1 MATNFFAEGE
11 DVRKIVLRGHSKVL
25 IGRKDTCDI
34 VIASP
39 LISGKHLEIY
49 CEGGTWKLKDLNS
62 TNGTFVEGSRVQE
75 CGSIE
80 KKNIVIGKSKLLV
93 EEECLYLASD
103 AEITSHVEA
112 VAETCTALT
121 PNDEY
126 PLLFH
131 RSPRL
136 LEEIPSGE
144 VELQAPP
151 SIGGKPVINWS
162 SVVVMPI
169 LSMTLMMAV
178 SFFAAGGLG
187 GMAIFSIPSSALSI
201 GMALFNYKKQC
212 KKFEAL
218 QQERLNKYS
227 KYLEE
232 QAAVIEA
239 AQTKQKNILNGVHP
253 SAGMCL
259 EIVAGMQRRLWER
272 RTTDVDFMELRLGV
286 GKVPSCMTCKVP
298 QRQFALQVESLALL
312 PEKIRDEHV
321 FTEGCPISLNLS
333 KYPTCGLIGER
344 QECISLS
351 KNMIVQAVTHHSY
364 AELNVVVLCNKEE
377 TEEFSFVRWLPH
389 NVNNSGNRYIV
400 NDAKSA
406 AEVFAELEGALA
418 ERVQKEEGKKRRGK
432 ATPFYLFVCADD
444 TLLEKHSIERYLT
457 SNDADLS
464 MAAIFLYDELDYL
477 PKECEV
483 IVEVRNGKGR
493 YYHKNN
499 VSQREEFTLDRVAV
513 DAYEKFARKMAPLR
527 IELPKGSVPLPT
539 SVSFLQGFG
548 AQTPKDIGLV
558 EKWPEARPEKSMA
571 VPVGI
576 KHGGEIFYF
585 DIHEKAHG
593 PHGLVG
599 GKTGCGKSEMVQ
611 SWILA
616 MALKFPPEAVSFI
629 LIDFKGTGLIL
640 PFRNMPH
647 LAGTISDLDKNIQ
660 RNLIA
665 LENELSRRKALFDI
679 HQVKKI
685 SEYQKL
691 YHEGKADTSL
701 SYLFIVIDEFAE
713 FKVQFPEF
721 MPVVDRVFA
730 IGRALGVHMILL
742 TQKPSDVVD
751 AKMNANTTFR
761 WGLKMASSSD
771 SREFF
776 LNQHPEA
783 GKITNPGRAYVQ
795 VGNDEIFEEVQ
806 SYYSGAP
813 YNPYRD
819 ITLKR
824 AVNIATVDIY
834 GNKSVYDTEKTT
846 GFKAD
851 KAEID
856 AVVEFL
862 DNYTR
867 ENNIPRARNIWTK
880 KLAGNISLDQ
890 VLQIA
895 FDGEKWNREQSGL
908 SITVG
913 MIDDPRSQSQYPMKV
928 NMSDLGHA
936 AIYGAP
942 GTGKTT
948 FLQSFV
954 LSAALAYAPDELNMY
969 IMDFGSGALNLFRKL
984 PHVGGIV
991 LSNEEE
997 KVYKLAK
1004 LLLKELAERKKLFAA
1019 TGVLGFEAYKET
1031 TKQEIPYIMLVID
1044 NFAKLRDMY
1053 PDMDDFFKELLS
1065 EAGNYGIYLVT
1076 TGATTNAI
1084 PYRFTEFIR
1093 NTIALRMLD
1102 KSHYY
1107 DIVGNTGGFEPD
1119 NLPGR
1124 GLIKAKPPLEFQTA
1138 VPVAGASETERVA
1151 GIKQL
1156 VALMNAKWNGDR
1168 PAPIPVLPEKV
1179 VAANY
1184 TVDRLLVGLHA
1195 ESVEPVTIDYTKEQF
1210 VLVSVDGTGQ
1220 IAGLL
1225 DGMMKQLPQ
1234 RLAEA
1239 KVMVFD
1245 GADEWKQVAEYGC
1258 NRLIQGGEF
1267 EEYIQGLMPILQERK
1282 VALEEGT
1289 SVESY
1294 PIVVVIPNVKLLTD
1308 NVSGETLRRL
1318 YSMVN
1323 LGKGLDVYVIMCGRC
1338 EQISKL
1344 YYGGE
1349 LFTTAMVD
1357 EGKALII
1364 GGTANNHS
1372 IIKTGIPYTES
1383 NQELATDM
1391 GYVVT
1396 KGSSVKVKFVQE

>member
-1 MATNFFAEGE
+1 MASAFFTEGE
-11 DVRKIVLRGHSKVL
+11 EIRKVSLRGHNKVV
-25 IGRKDTCDI
+25 IGRKETCDI

-39 LISGKHLEIY
+39 LISGKHLEIF
-49 CEGGTWKLKDLNS
+49 CENGVWKLKDLNS
-62 TNGTFVEGSRVQE
+62 TNGTFVEGSQVQE
-75 CGSIE
+75 YGNIE
-80 KKNIVIGKSKLLV
+80 KKQIVIGKSKLFL
-93 EEECLYLASD
+93 EGNSLCMASD
-103 AEITSHVEA
+103 AEIVSHVEPMG
-112 VAETCTALT
+112 ETCAALT

-136 LEEIPSGE
+136 LEEIPTGA

-151 SIGGKPVINWS
+151 SIGGKPTINWS

-169 LSMTLMMAV
+169 LSMAIMMAV
-178 SFFAAGGLG
+178 SFLAGGPA
-187 GMAIFSIPSSALSI
+187 GMAIFSIPSTALSM
-201 GMALFNYKKQC
+201 GMAIFNYKKQC
-212 KKFEAL
+212 KNYEAL
-218 QQERLNKYS
+218 QKERLDKYTR
-227 KYLEE
+227 YLEE
-232 QAAVIEA
+232 QAAVIET
-239 AQTKQKNILNGVHP
+239 AQAKQRKVLNGVHP

-259 EIVAGMQRRLWER
+259 EIVSGTERRLWER
-272 RTTDVDFMELRLGV
+272 RTTDADFMELRLGE
-286 GKVPSCMTCKVP
+286 GKVPCCMTCKVP
-298 QRQFALQVESLALL
+298 QRQFAMQVESLALL

-321 FTEGCPISLNLS
+321 FTQGCPITLNLS

-344 QECISLS
+344 QDCINLA
-351 KNMIVQAVTHHSY
+351 KNMIIQAVTHHSY
-364 AELNVVVLCNKEE
+364 AELNVVVICNKEE
-377 TEEFSFVRWLPH
+377 TKDFSFVRWLPH
-389 NVNNSGNRYIV
+389 NVNSSGNRYIV

-406 AEVFAELEGALA
+406 AEVLAQLEGVLA
-418 ERVQKEEGKKRRGK
+418 ERVQKEEGRKRRGK
-432 ATPFYLFVCADD
+432 ATPFYLFVCAED
-444 TLLEKHSIERYLT
+444 TILEKHSIERYLT

-464 MAAIFLYDELDYL
+464 AAAIYLYDELDYL

-499 VSQREEFTLDRVAV
+499 VSQREEFGLDRVAV

-527 IELPKGSVPLPT
+527 IELPKGSEPLPT
-539 SVSFLQGFG
+539 SVSFLQGYG
-548 AQTPKDIGLV
+548 VQTPKDIGLV
-558 EKWPEARPEKSMA
+558 EQWPQARPEKSMA

-576 KHGGEIFYF
+576 KHGGEPFYF
-585 DIHEKAHG
+585 DIHEKKHG

-640 PFRNMPH
+640 PFKNLPH
-647 LAGTISDLDKNIQ
+647 LAGTISDLDRNIQ

-665 LENELSRRKALFDI
+665 LENELSRRKALFDVYK
-679 HQVKKI
+679 VKKI
-685 SEYQKL
+685 EEYQKL

-713 FKVQFPEF
+713 FKSQFPDF
-721 MPVVDRVFA
+721 IPVIDRVFA
-730 IGRALGVHMILL
+730 IGRALGVDMLLL
-742 TQKPSDVVD
+742 TQKPSDVVN

-761 WGLKMASSSD
+761 WGLKMASASD

-776 LNQHPEA
+776 LNQHADA
-783 GKITNPGRAYVQ
+783 GKITNPGRAYIQ
-795 VGNDEIFEEVQ
+795 IGNDEVFEEVQ
-806 SYYSGAP
+806 SFYSGAP

-819 ITLKR
+819 ISLKR
-824 AVNIATVDIY
+824 AVNIAAVDIY
-834 GNKSVYDTEKTT
+834 GNKSVYDVEKTT

-856 AVVEFL
+856 AVVEYL

-867 ENNIPRARNIWTK
+867 ENNIPRARNIWTN

-895 FDGEKWNREQSGL
+895 FDGEKWNREQNGL
-908 SITVG
+908 SVTVG

-948 FLQSFV
+948 FLQSFI
-954 LSAALAYAPDELNMY
+954 LSAALAYAPDELNLY
-969 IMDFGSGALNLFRKL
+969 IMDFGSGALNLFRDL
-984 PHVGGIV
+984 PHVGGTV

-997 KVYKLAK
+997 KVSKLAR
-1004 LLLKELAERKKLFAA
+1004 LLLNELAKRKKLFAA
-1019 TGVLGFEAYKET
+1019 SGVLSFEAYRET
-1031 TKQEIPYIMLVID
+1031 TGQELPYIMLIID

-1065 EAGNYGIYLVT
+1065 EAGNYGIYMVT
-1076 TGATTNAI
+1076 TATTTTAI
-1084 PYRFTEFIR
+1084 PYRLAEFIR

-1107 DIVGNTGGFEPD
+1107 DIVGNTGGFEPE

-1124 GLIKAKPPLEFQTA
+1124 GLMKAKPPLEFQTA
-1138 VPVAGASETERVA
+1138 VPVAGTTETERVA

-1156 VALMNAKWNGDR
+1156 VTLMNIKWSGDR
-1168 PAPIPVLPEKV
+1168 PVPIPVLPEKV
-1179 VAANY
+1179 VADNY
-1184 TVDRLLVGLHA
+1184 TVDGLLVGLHA

-1210 VLVSVDGTGQ
+1210 VLVSADGTGQ
-1220 IAGLL
+1220 AAGLL
-1225 DGMMKQLPQ
+1225 DGLVKQLP
-1234 RLAEA
+1234 RKLAEA
-1239 KVMVFD
+1239 QIAVFD
-1245 GADEWKQVAEYGC
+1245 GAGEWEKVTTYGC
-1258 NRLIQGGEF
+1258 KRLTQGREL
-1267 EEYIQGLMPILQERK
+1267 EEYIQSLMPVLQERK
-1282 VALEEGT
+1282 VALEEGA

-1294 PIVVVIPNVKLLTD
+1294 PIVVVLPDVKLLAD
-1308 NVSGETLRRL
+1308 SVSGETLRRL
-1318 YSMVN
+1318 YSIVN
-1323 LGKGLDVYVIMCGRC
+1323 LGKGLDVYVILCGRC

-1349 LFTTAMVD
+1349 LFTTGMVD

-1383 NQELATDM
+1383 NQELAADM

>member
-1 MATNFFAEGE
+1 MDKSLFAKEKAYKISLKS
-11 DVRKIVLRGHSKVL
+11 VNKIVV
-25 IGRKDTCDI
+25 GRKKECDI

-39 LISGKHLEIY
+39 LVSGRHLELVRNNSD
-49 CEGGTWKLKDLNS
+49 WALKDLNS
-62 TNGTFVEGSRVQE
+62 TNGTCLNGERVTE
-75 CGSIE
+75 CNQISNKLITVGQC
-80 KKNIVIGKSKLLV
+80 KLLIDGDN
-93 EEECLYLASD
+93 LYYLGD
-103 AEITSHVEA
+103 AQITNNVVDESEVCS
-112 VAETCTALT
+112 VSS
-121 PNDEY
+121 PSDEY
-126 PLLFH
+126 PFLFH

-136 LEEIPSGE
+136 MEEIPTGE

-151 SIGGKPVINWS
+151 AVGGKPTINWS

-169 LSMTLMMAV
+169 LSMAIMMGV
-178 SFFAAGGLG
+178 SFLVAGGVG
-187 GMAIFSIPSSALSI
+187 GMMIFSIPSSVLSI
-201 GMALFNYKKQC
+201 GMAMFNYKKQC
-212 KKFEAL
+212 KNYNKL
-218 QQERLNKYS
+218 QQERLDKYT

-232 QAAVIEA
+232 QATVIEK
-239 AQTKQKNILNGVHP
+239 AQTKQRNVLNGVHP
-253 SAGMCL
+253 STGMCL
-259 EIVAGMQRRLWER
+259 EIVSAVKRRLWER
-272 RTTDVDFMELRLGV
+272 RTTDADFMELRMGY
-286 GKVPSCMTCKVP
+286 GKVPSCMSCKVP
-298 QRQFALQVESLALL
+298 QRQFAIQVDSLALL

-321 FTEGCPISLNLS
+321 FTQECPITLNLN

-344 QECISLS
+344 KDCINLA
-351 KNMIVQAVTHHSY
+351 KNMVLQAATHHSY
-364 AELNVVVLCNKEE
+364 AELNVVVICNKEE
-377 TEEFSFVRWLPH
+377 TEEFGFIRWLPH
-389 NVNNSGNRYIV
+389 NSNSSGIRYIV

-406 AEVFAELEGALA
+406 TDVFTELEGVLA
-418 ERVQKEEGKKRRGK
+418 ERVQKEKDRKRRGK
-432 ATPFYLFVCADD
+432 AIPFYLFICADD
-444 TLLEKHSIERYLT
+444 TLLEKYSIELYLT
-457 SNDADLS
+457 SNDTNLS
-464 MAAIFLYDELDYL
+464 TAAVFLYDELDYL

-483 IVEVRNGKGR
+483 IVEVRNGQGR
-493 YYHKNN
+493 FYHKNN
-499 VSQREEFTLDRVAV
+499 ISQKEEFTMDKVV
-513 DAYEKFARKMAPLR
+513 EDSYEKFARKMAPLR
-527 IELPKGSVPLPT
+527 IELPKGSEPLPT
-539 SVSFLQGFG
+539 SVSFLQGYG
-548 AQTPKDIGLV
+548 VQTPKDIGLV
-558 EKWPEARPEKSMA
+558 EQWPEARPEKSMA

-576 KHGGEIFYF
+576 KHGGERFFF
-585 DIHEKAHG
+585 DIHEKKHG

-640 PFRNMPH
+640 PFKNLPH
-647 LAGTISDLDKNIQ
+647 LAGTISDLDRNIQ

-665 LENELSRRKALFDI
+665 LENELSRRKALFDVYK
-679 HQVKKI
+679 VKKI
-685 SEYQKL
+685 EEYQKL
-691 YHEGKADTSL
+691 YHEGKTDTPL

-713 FKVQFPEF
+713 FKSQFPDF
-721 MPVVDRVFA
+721 IPVIDRVFA
-730 IGRALGVHMILL
+730 IGRALGVDVLLL
-742 TQKPSDVVD
+742 TQKPSDVVN

-761 WGLKMASSSD
+761 WGLKMASASD

-776 LNQHPEA
+776 LNQHAEA
-783 GKITNPGRAYVQ
+783 GKITNPGRAYIQ
-795 VGNDEIFEEVQ
+795 IGNDEVFEEVQ
-806 SYYSGAP
+806 SFYSGAP

-819 ITLKR
+819 ISLKR
-824 AVNIATVDIY
+824 AVNIAAVDIY
-834 GNKSVYDTEKTT
+834 GNKSVYDVEKTT

-856 AVVEFL
+856 AVVEYL

-867 ENNIPRARNIWTK
+867 ENNIPRARNIWTT

-890 VLQIA
+890 ILQIA
-895 FDGEKWNREQSGL
+895 FDGEKWNREQTGL

-928 NMSDLGHA
+928 NMTDLGHA

-948 FLQSFV
+948 FLQSFI

-984 PHVGGIV
+984 PHVGGVV
-991 LSNEEE
+991 LSNDEE
-997 KVYKLAK
+997 KVNKLMK
-1004 LLLKELAERKKLFAA
+1004 LLLTELDKRKKLFASY
-1019 TGVLGFEAYKET
+1019 GVLSFEAYKET
-1031 TKQEIPYIMLVID
+1031 TRQELPYIMLIID

-1065 EAGNYGIYLVT
+1065 EAGNYGIYMVT
-1076 TGATTNAI
+1076 TAATTTAI
-1084 PYRFTEFIR
+1084 PYRLTEYIR

-1107 DIVGNTGGFEPD
+1107 DIVGNTGGFEPE

-1138 VPVAGASETERVA
+1138 VPVAGSSETERVT

-1156 VALMNAKWNGDR
+1156 VTLMETKWSGTK

-1179 VAANY
+1179 ITANY

-1195 ESVEPVTIDYTKEQF
+1195 ESVEPVTVDYTKEQF
-1210 VLVSVDGTGQ
+1210 LLVSTDGNGQ
-1220 IAGLL
+1220 VSGLMDAL
-1225 DGMMKQLPQ
+1225 IKQLPQ

-1239 KVMVFD
+1239 QVTVYD
-1245 GADEWKQVAEYGC
+1245 DAGEWSRVATYGC
-1258 NRLIQGGEF
+1258 KRITEAKEF
-1267 EEYIQGLMPILQERK
+1267 EEYIQSLMPVLQERK
-1282 VALEEGT
+1282 EAYDNGA

-1294 PIVVVIPNVKLLTD
+1294 PIAIVVPDVKRLAD
-1308 NVSGETLRRL
+1308 SVSSEALRRL
-1318 YSMVN
+1318 YSIVN
-1323 LGKGLDVYVIMCGRC
+1323 LGKGLDVYVILCGRC

-1349 LFTTAMVD
+1349 LFTTGMVD

-1383 NQELATDM
+1383 NQELPEDM

-1396 KGSSVKVKFVQE
+1396 RGSSVKVKFVQE